1 MTRTRH
7 VATLVALCGVAA
19 LPACS
24 MFGGNN
30 RSQATRSS
38 YPSQSYTAA
47 QPSPDLSQDMIQKVQ
62 GRLQQEGVYRGNT
75 DGVWGPATESAV
87 RSYQQRHNLNATG
100 KLDSDTLAA
109 LNLGPNQN
117 YGSAQPP
124 PNDQRVVSSYNPPPN
139 NPSAQD
145 NTGQQ
150 NPGSVR

>member
-38 YPSQSYTAA
+38 YPSQSYAAA
-47 QPSPDLSQDMIQKVQ
+47 QASPDLSQDMIQKVQ
-62 GRLQQEGVYRGNT
+62 GRLQQEDVYRGNT
-75 DGVWGPATESAV
+75 DGVWGSATESAV

-100 KLDSDTLAA
+100 KLDWDTLAA

-117 YGSAQPP
+117 YGSAQQP
-124 PNDQRVVSSYNPPPN
+124 PNDQRVGGNDNPPPN
-139 NPSAQD
+139 NPPPPD
-145 NTGQQ
+145 NTGTQ
-150 NPGSVR
+150 NPANVR